1 METKLPTAPWV
12 WLNRRMHEQVTLGI
26 DLGAESGR
34 VAAGLWDGRTL
45 RLEEVH
51 RFPNGGVELRGSVRW
66 DVLRLWQ
73 EIQNGI
79 ALAEKRY
86 GRSIASVGVD
96 TWGVDFVL
104 LSHHGELLGLPCT
117 YRDSRTRGVMERTFQ
132 RVPRAEIFAQTGV
145 QFMDINTLWQLLAVA
160 EQSPELFDVA
170 ETLLTIPD
178 FFNWCLTGVRACE
191 FTNATTTQCVH
202 PVTRDWSRDL
212 LDRLGLPTR
221 IFPRIV
227 APGTSLGKTSAG
239 VEVIAPA
246 THDTGSA
253 VVAVPMRERA
263 AYLSSGTWSLLG
275 VELAAPILTD
285 AVLRANLTNEGGVD
299 GTVRL
304 LKNIMGLWLV
314 QQCRRAF
321 TREYDYAELVRLA
334 AEAPALRSLVDPDD
348 ARFLNPPS
356 MPEAIRAFCRET
368 GQPVPESDAAV
379 VRCALESL
387 ALKYAQVLDS
397 IDAITGTRAEVIH
410 IVGGGSRNDLLNQFT
425 ADACA
430 RPVVAGPV
438 EATVLGNLLMQLR
451 ARGEL
456 ATLADARHVIRASE
470 PLREFTPERTGAWTE
485 ARARFAALPGN

>member
-1 METKLPTAPWV
+1 MSI
-12 WLNRRMHEQVTLGI
+12 QVILGI

-34 VAAGLWDGRTL
+34 VAAGLWDGKHL

-51 RFPNGGVELRGSVRW
+51 RFPNGGIEMRGSLRW

-73 EIQNGI
+73 EIQNGL

-86 GRSIASVGVD
+86 GKSIASIGVD

-104 LSHHGELLGLPCT
+104 LSHSGELLGLPCT
-117 YRDSRTRGVMERTFQ
+117 YRDSRTHGVMERAFAK
-132 RVPRAEIFAQTGV
+132 VPREEIFAQTGI
-145 QFMDINTLWQLLAVA
+145 QFMGINTLYQLLAIA
-160 EQSPELFDVA
+160 EQSPELFDAA
-170 ETLLTIPD
+170 ETFLTIPD
-178 FFNWCLTGVRACE
+178 FFNWCLTGERACE

-202 PVTRDWSRDL
+202 PVTRDWSHGMLARF
-212 LDRLGLPTR
+212 GLPTR
-221 IFPRIV
+221 VFPQIV
-227 APGTSLGKTSAG
+227 APGTKLGAYHG
-239 VEVIAPA
+239 IPVIAPA

-253 VVAVPMRERA
+253 VVAVPMRERC

-275 VELAAPILTD
+275 VELPSPILTD
-285 AVLRANLTNEGGVD
+285 AALAANLTNEGGVD

-356 MPEAIRAFCRET
+356 MPEAIRDFCRET
-368 GQPVPESDAAV
+368 NQPVPDTDAAV
-379 VRCALESL
+379 IRCALESL

-397 IDAITGTRAEVIH
+397 IDTITGTRAEAIH

-430 RPVVAGPV
+430 RPVIAGPV

-451 ARGEL
+451 ARGEI
-456 ATLADARHVIRASE
+456 ATLADAREVIRASE
-470 PLREFTPERTGAWTE
+470 TLREFTPTASTAWSE
-485 ARARFAALPGN
+485 ARAAARWLTPPPA